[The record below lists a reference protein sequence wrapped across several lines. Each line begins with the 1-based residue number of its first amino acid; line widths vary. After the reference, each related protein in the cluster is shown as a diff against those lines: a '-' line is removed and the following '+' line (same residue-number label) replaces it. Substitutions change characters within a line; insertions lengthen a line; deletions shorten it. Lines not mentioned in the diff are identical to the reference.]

1 MARVASKK
9 LLKELPTEQEMR
21 DILTN
26 LRSHGAAATALLSA
40 AYLEHTLEAIFR
52 AFFRNLNSED
62 DTRMFDGAAGGILG
76 TFAAKI
82 RVAYAMRTI
91 DKNMY
96 DDLLLINDIRN
107 VFGHSLHRVTFDHE
121 LVAVDCGK
129 FSGLADF
136 RRMGLQ
142 LPKAIDQFSHA
153 TLTIYIWMHQKLQQ
167 QLTIKYLR
175 RGAQDA

>member
-96 DDLLLINDIRN
+96 
-107 VFGHSLHRVTFDHE
+107 FGHSLHRVTFDHE